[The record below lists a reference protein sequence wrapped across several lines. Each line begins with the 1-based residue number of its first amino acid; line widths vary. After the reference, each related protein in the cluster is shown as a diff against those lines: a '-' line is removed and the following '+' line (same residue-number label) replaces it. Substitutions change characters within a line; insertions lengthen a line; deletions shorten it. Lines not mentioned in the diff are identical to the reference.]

1 MSVIGLITSEITP
14 IIEGSGNY
22 LEEVTITGGSPKI
35 LTVVVDSDSH
45 LTLDQVTVITKEIS
59 NILETLSE
67 LGETPFTLEVTSPG
81 IDRPL
86 TRARHWRKNL
96 GRLVNVTLNDGTAI
110 KGRIGASTDS
120 HVEIEGNLIELSDI
134 ELAVIE
140 IEFKSLNKA
149 DIE

>member
-1 MSVIGLITSEITP
+1 MSVIESITSEITP

-59 NILETLSE
+59 SLLETLPE

-96 GRLVNVTLNDGTAI
+96 GRLVSVTLNDGTAI
-110 KGRIGASTDS
+110 RGRVGASTDS
-120 HVEIEGNLIELSDI
+120 HVEIEENLIQLSDI

-140 IEFKSLNKA
+140 IEFKSLKKA
-149 DIE
+149 DTE